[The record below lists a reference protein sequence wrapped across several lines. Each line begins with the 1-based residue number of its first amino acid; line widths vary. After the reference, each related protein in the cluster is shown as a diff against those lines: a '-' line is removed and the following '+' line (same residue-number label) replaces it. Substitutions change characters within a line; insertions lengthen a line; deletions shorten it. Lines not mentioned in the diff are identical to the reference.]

1 MSECPRPSAFE
12 VRPIGVIHSKWTVPA
27 GTPIQPR
34 FSPGEQGEATVEMDP
49 EYGEGLKDLDGFDR
63 IWLVYWFDRVGSAT
77 LTVTPFMD
85 DTPRGLFS
93 TRAPCR
99 PNPIGVSPVK
109 LLAVEGC
116 LLRIAECDILDGT
129 PLLDIKPYAP
139 RFDVF
144 EDAASGWLGE
154 AAPTRTR
161 ADERFTDGGQTP
173 T

>member
-1 MSECPRPSAFE
+1 MTERPSAGPFE
-12 VRPIGVIHSKWTVPA
+12 VRPIGVIRSQWTAAA

-34 FSPGEQGEATVEMDP
+34 FSSGEKGLACVELAP
-49 EYGEGLKDLDGFDR
+49 EWTEGLDDLDGFDR
-63 IWLVYWFDRVGSAT
+63 IWLIYWFDRAGSAT

-85 DTPRGLFS
+85 DQPRGLFS

-109 LLAVEGC
+109 LLAVEGNR
-116 LLRIAECDILDGT
+116 LRIAECDILDGT

-144 EDAASGWLGE
+144 EDAASGWLGR
-154 AAPTRTR
+154 AAPKRTH
-161 ADERFTDGGQTP
+161 ADQRFTE
-173 T
+173 